1 MYGAKEMKGVHGAD
15 KMKGVDGADEMKGAY
30 GELEMA
36 LRALLRR
43 LIEAQ
48 AGAIWI
54 NCTRRIWKI

>member
-1 MYGAKEMKGVHGAD
+1 MHGAD